1 MKQSSFKEL
10 VRLVLGQPFRMSLML
25 VGTVVQVLLTVY
37 LPILIGQAV
46 DAVLIADGQV
56 LLGIIGK
63 MVMLILLNTLV
74 QWYLPLVTNRLVYG
88 MVADLREQ
96 VYVRLHH
103 MPLSY
108 LDRHSV
114 GDLVARFSSDS
125 EQLTNGL
132 LMVFNQFFIG
142 ILTIFLTIFTMA
154 RLDLTMMLVV
164 VALTPVSLLVARY
177 IAKKS
182 YGYYRKQTQA
192 RGKQSQLLEE
202 SISQLTLVQSFNAQ
216 EQFTHGFQVVNEQY
230 ATYSQQAVFA
240 SSTVNPSTRF
250 INAIIYALLAGLGA
264 LRIMAGQFT
273 VGSLTTFLN
282 YASQYSKPFND
293 ISSVLS
299 ELQSALACADRLF
312 AILALDSIDDQA
324 ERKIDS
330 EELKGAISFD
340 NVSFSYSPD
349 RSLIEHL
356 DIDVE
361 AGQKVAI
368 VGPTGAGKSTMINL
382 LMRFYDVTAGQIVLD
397 GVPISQYS
405 REDLRRQ
412 IGMVLQ
418 ETWIKSGTI
427 HDNIAYGYPN
437 ATRELVIEAAKAANA
452 DFFIRQL
459 PQGYD
464 TVLADGGE
472 ALSQGQR
479 QLLSIA
485 RVFVKIPKILIL
497 DEATSSIDTRTEILV
512 QEAFAKLMEGRT
524 SFIIA
529 HRLSTIQSADLI
541 LVMVDGKI
549 VEQGNH
555 RELMKEQG
563 VYYQMQMSQQSKEDE
578 RVR

>member
-1 MKQSSFKEL
+1 MRQSSFKEL

-25 VGTVVQVLLTVY
+25 VGTLVQVLLTVY

-63 MVMLILLNTLV
+63 MVMVILFNTLV

-96 VYVRLHH
+96 VYVKLHQ

-230 ATYSQQAVFA
+230 ATYSQQAIFA

-312 AILALDSIDDQA
+312 AILALESIDDQA

-330 EELKGAISFD
+330 EELKGTISFE

-356 DIDVE
+356 DIDVK

-382 LMRFYDVTAGQIVLD
+382 LMRFYDVTAGQIALD
-397 GVPISQYS
+397 GVPIRQYS

-555 RELMKEQG
+555 RELMKKQG
-563 VYYQMQMSQQSKEDE
+563 VYYQMQTSQQSEE
-578 RVR
+578 NECVR

>member
-1 MKQSSFKEL
+1 MRQSSFKEL
-10 VRLVLGQPFRMSLML
+10 VRLVLRQPLRMSLML
-25 VGTVVQVLLTVY
+25 VGTLVQVLLTVY

-56 LLGIIGK
+56 LLGILGK
-63 MVMLILLNTLV
+63 MVMVILLNTLV

-96 VYVRLHH
+96 VYVKLHQ

-108 LDRHSV
+108 LDRQSV

-132 LMVFNQFFIG
+132 LMIFNQFFIG

-154 RLDLTMMLVV
+154 RLDLTMMLLV

-182 YGYYRKQTQA
+182 YGYYRQQTQA
-192 RGKQSQLLEE
+192 RGKQSQHLEE

-216 EQFTHGFQVVNEQY
+216 EQFTQGFQVVNDQY
-230 ATYSQQAVFA
+230 ATYSQQAIFA

-264 LRIMAGQFT
+264 LRIMAGNFT
-273 VGSLTTFLN
+273 VGSLATFLN

-330 EELKGAISFD
+330 EELKGAISFE

-356 DIDVE
+356 DIAVK

-382 LMRFYDVTAGQIVLD
+382 LMRFYDVTAGQITLD

-472 ALSQGQR
+472 GLSQGQC

-541 LVMVDGKI
+541 LVMVNGKI

-555 RELMKEQG
+555 EVLMAEQG
-563 VYYQMQMSQQSKEDE
+563 VYYQMQTSQQTEEDE
-578 RVR
+578 SVR

>member
-1 MKQSSFKEL
+1 MRQSSFKEL
-10 VRLVLGQPFRMSLML
+10 VRLVLHQPLRMSLML
-25 VGTVVQVLLTVY
+25 VGTLVQVLLTVY

-46 DAVLIADGQV
+46 DAVLIANGQV
-56 LLGIIGK
+56 LLGILGK
-63 MVMLILLNTLV
+63 MVMVILLNTLV

-96 VYVRLHH
+96 VYVKLHQ

-108 LDRHSV
+108 LDRQSV

-132 LMVFNQFFIG
+132 LMIFNQFFIG

-154 RLDLTMMLVV
+154 RLDLTMMLLV

-182 YGYYRKQTQA
+182 YGYYRQQTQA
-192 RGKQSQLLEE
+192 RGRQSQLLEE

-216 EQFTHGFQVVNEQY
+216 EQFTQGFQVVNDQY
-230 ATYSQQAVFA
+230 ATYSQQAIFA

-264 LRIMAGQFT
+264 LRIMAGNFT

-312 AILALDSIDDQA
+312 AILALGSIDDQA

-340 NVSFSYSPD
+340 NVSFSYSAD

-356 DIDVE
+356 DIDVK

-382 LMRFYDVTAGQIVLD
+382 LMRFYDVTAGQILLD

-405 REDLRRQ
+405 REELRRQ

-472 ALSQGQR
+472 GLSQGQR

-555 RELMKEQG
+555 EALMAEQG
-563 VYYQMQMSQQSKEDE
+563 VYYQMQTSQQTEEDE
-578 RVR
+578 SVR

>member
-1 MKQSSFKEL
+1 MRQSSFKEL
-10 VRLVLGQPFRMSLML
+10 VRLVLHQPLRMSLML
-25 VGTVVQVLLTVY
+25 VGTLVQVLLTVY

-46 DAVLIADGQV
+46 DAVLIANGQV
-56 LLGIIGK
+56 LLGILGK
-63 MVMLILLNTLV
+63 MVMVILLNTLV

-96 VYVRLHH
+96 VYVKLHQ

-108 LDRHSV
+108 LDRQSV

-132 LMVFNQFFIG
+132 LMIFNQFFIG

-182 YGYYRKQTQA
+182 YGYYRQQTQA
-192 RGKQSQLLEE
+192 RGRQSQLLEE
-202 SISQLTLVQSFNAQ
+202 SISQWTLVQSFNAQ
-216 EQFTHGFQVVNEQY
+216 EQFTQGFQVVNDQY
-230 ATYSQQAVFA
+230 ATYSQQAIFA

-264 LRIMAGQFT
+264 LRIMAGNFT

-312 AILALDSIDDQA
+312 AILALGSIDDQA

-340 NVSFSYSPD
+340 NVSFSYSAD

-356 DIDVE
+356 DIDVK

-397 GVPISQYS
+397 GVSISQYS

-472 ALSQGQR
+472 GLSQGQR

-555 RELMKEQG
+555 EALMAEQG
-563 VYYQMQMSQQSKEDE
+563 VYYQMQTSQQTEEDE
-578 RVR
+578 SVR

>member
-192 RGKQSQLLEE
+192 RGKQAQLLEE

-216 EQFTHGFQVVNEQY
+216 EQFTHSFQVVNEQY
-230 ATYSQQAVFA
+230 ATYSQQAIFA

-472 ALSQGQR
+472 SLSQGQR

-563 VYYQMQMSQQSKEDE
+563 VYYQMQTSQQSEEDE

>member
-1 MKQSSFKEL
+1 MRQSSFKEL
-10 VRLVLGQPFRMSLML
+10 VRLVLHQPLRMSLML
-25 VGTVVQVLLTVY
+25 VGTLVQVLLTVY

-46 DAVLIADGQV
+46 DAVLIANGQV

-63 MVMLILLNTLV
+63 MVMVILLNTLV

-96 VYVRLHH
+96 VYVKLHQ

-108 LDRHSV
+108 LDSHSV

-132 LMVFNQFFIG
+132 LMIFNQFFIG

-154 RLDLTMMLVV
+154 RLDLMMMLLV

-182 YGYYRKQTQA
+182 YGYYRQQTQA
-192 RGKQSQLLEE
+192 RGRQSQLLEE

-216 EQFTHGFQVVNEQY
+216 EQFTQGFQVVNDQY
-230 ATYSQQAVFA
+230 ATYSQQAIFA

-264 LRIMAGQFT
+264 LRIMAGNFT
-273 VGSLTTFLN
+273 VGALTTFLN

-356 DIDVE
+356 DIDVK

-472 ALSQGQR
+472 GLSQGQR

-555 RELMKEQG
+555 ADLMAKQG
-563 VYYQMQMSQQSKEDE
+563 IYYQMQTSQQTEEDE
-578 RVR
+578 SVR

>member
-1 MKQSSFKEL
+1 MRQSSFKEL
-10 VRLVLGQPFRMSLML
+10 VRLVLRQPLRMSLML
-25 VGTVVQVLLTVY
+25 VGTLVQVLLTVY

-46 DAVLIADGQV
+46 DAVLIANGQV
-56 LLGIIGK
+56 LLGILGK
-63 MVMLILLNTLV
+63 MVMVILLNTLV

-96 VYVRLHH
+96 VYVKLHQ

-108 LDRHSV
+108 LDRQSV

-132 LMVFNQFFIG
+132 LMIFNQFFIG

-154 RLDLTMMLVV
+154 RLDLTMMLLV

-182 YGYYRKQTQA
+182 YGYYRQQTQA
-192 RGKQSQLLEE
+192 RGKQSQHLEE

-216 EQFTHGFQVVNEQY
+216 EQFTQGFQVVNNQY
-230 ATYSQQAVFA
+230 ATYSQQAIFA

-324 ERKIDS
+324 EREIDS
-330 EELKGAISFD
+330 EELKGAISFE

-356 DIDVE
+356 DLAVK

-382 LMRFYDVTAGQIVLD
+382 LMRFYDVTAGQITLD

-437 ATRELVIEAAKAANA
+437 AMRELVIEAAKAANA

-512 QEAFAKLMEGRT
+512 QEAFTKLMEGRT

-555 RELMKEQG
+555 EALMAEQG
-563 VYYQMQMSQQSKEDE
+563 VYYQMQTSQQTEEDE
-578 RVR
+578 SVR

>member
-164 VALTPVSLLVARY
+164 VALTPVSLVVARY

>member
-1 MKQSSFKEL
+1 MRQSSFKEL
-10 VRLVLGQPFRMSLML
+10 VRLVLRQPLRMSLML
-25 VGTVVQVLLTVY
+25 VGTLVQVLLTVY

-56 LLGIIGK
+56 LLGILGK
-63 MVMLILLNTLV
+63 MVMVILLNTLV

-96 VYVRLHH
+96 VYVKLHQ

-108 LDRHSV
+108 LDRQSV

-132 LMVFNQFFIG
+132 LMIFNQFFIG

-154 RLDLTMMLVV
+154 RLDLTMMLLV

-182 YGYYRKQTQA
+182 YGYYRQQTQA
-192 RGKQSQLLEE
+192 RGKQSQHLEE

-216 EQFTHGFQVVNEQY
+216 EQFTQGFQVVNDQY
-230 ATYSQQAVFA
+230 ATYSQQAIFA

-264 LRIMAGQFT
+264 LRIMTGNFT
-273 VGSLTTFLN
+273 VGALTTFLN

-324 ERKIDS
+324 EREIDS
-330 EELKGAISFD
+330 EELKGAISFE

-349 RSLIEHL
+349 RSLIEQL
-356 DIDVE
+356 NINVKS
-361 AGQKVAI
+361 GQKVAI

-382 LMRFYDVTAGQIVLD
+382 LMRFYDVTAGQITLD

-459 PQGYD
+459 PRGYD

-555 RELMKEQG
+555 EALMAEQG
-563 VYYQMQMSQQSKEDE
+563 VYYQMQTSQQTEEDE
-578 RVR
+578 SVR

>member
-10 VRLVLGQPFRMSLML
+10 VKLVFKQPLRMSLML
-25 VGTVVQVLLTVY
+25 VGSLAQVLLTVY

-46 DAVLIADGQV
+46 DAVLITNGQV
-56 LLGIIGK
+56 LLGILGK
-63 MVMLILLNTLV
+63 MVMVILLNTLV

-96 VYVRLHH
+96 VYVKLHH

-108 LDRHSV
+108 LDRQSV

-132 LMVFNQFFIG
+132 LMIFNQFFIG

-154 RLDLTMMLVV
+154 RLDMTMMLVV

-192 RGKQSQLLEE
+192 RGQQSQLLEE

-216 EQFTHGFQVVNEQY
+216 EQFTKHFQVVNDQY
-230 ATYSQQAVFA
+230 ATYSQQAIFA

-250 INAIIYALLAGLGA
+250 VNSLIYALLAGLGA
-264 LRIMAGQFT
+264 LRIMAGNFT

-312 AILALDSIDDQA
+312 AILAQDSIVDQA
-324 ERKIDS
+324 ERKIDW
-330 EELKGAISFD
+330 EELKGAITFE
-340 NVSFSYSPD
+340 NVFFSYSPD
-349 RSLIEHL
+349 RSLIEQL
-356 DIDVE
+356 NIDVKS
-361 AGQKVAI
+361 GQKVAI

-464 TVLADGGE
+464 TVLADGGTS
-472 ALSQGQR
+472 LSQGQR

-497 DEATSSIDTRTEILV
+497 DEATSSIDTRTEMLV

-555 RELMKEQG
+555 EELMAEQG
-563 VYYQMQMSQQSKEDE
+563 VYYQMQTSQQIEEDE

>member
-1 MKQSSFKEL
+1 MKQSSFKAL
-10 VRLVLGQPFRMSLML
+10 VKLVFKQPLRMSLML
-25 VGTVVQVLLTVY
+25 VGSIAQVLLTVY

-46 DAVLIADGQV
+46 DAVLITNGQV
-56 LLGIIGK
+56 LLGILGE
-63 MVMLILLNTLV
+63 MVMVIMLNTLV

-96 VYVRLHH
+96 VYVKLHH
-103 MPLSY
+103 MPLAY
-108 LDRHSV
+108 LDRQSV

-132 LMVFNQFFIG
+132 LMIFNQFFIG

-154 RLDLTMMLVV
+154 RLDITMMLVV
-164 VALTPVSLLVARY
+164 VALTPLSLLVARY

-182 YGYYRKQTQA
+182 YGYYRMQTQA
-192 RGKQSQLLEE
+192 RGQQSQLLEE

-216 EQFTHGFQVVNEQY
+216 EQFTKHFQVVNDQY
-230 ATYSQQAVFA
+230 ATYSQQAIFA

-250 INAIIYALLAGLGA
+250 VNSLIYALLAGLGA
-264 LRIMAGQFT
+264 LRIMAGNFT

-312 AILALDSIDDQA
+312 AILAQDSIDDLA

-330 EELKGAISFD
+330 EELKGAITFE

-349 RSLIEHL
+349 RSLIEQL
-356 DIDVE
+356 IIDVKS
-361 AGQKVAI
+361 GQKVAI

-464 TVLADGGE
+464 TVLADGG
-472 ALSQGQR
+472 ASLSQGQR

-497 DEATSSIDTRTEILV
+497 DEATSSIDTRTEMLV

-555 RELMKEQG
+555 EELMAEHG
-563 VYYQMQMSQQSKEDE
+563 IYYQMQTSQQTEEDE

>member
-56 LLGIIGK
+56 LLEIIGK

-230 ATYSQQAVFA
+230 ATYSQQAIFA

-563 VYYQMQMSQQSKEDE
+563 VYYQMQMSQQSEEDE

>member
-1 MKQSSFKEL
+1 MRQASFKEL
-10 VRLVLGQPFRMSLML
+10 VRLVLHQPLRMSLML
-25 VGTVVQVLLTVY
+25 VGTLVQVLLTVY

-46 DAVLIADGQV
+46 DAVLIANGQV
-56 LLGIIGK
+56 LLGILGK
-63 MVMLILLNTLV
+63 MVMVILLNTLV

-96 VYVRLHH
+96 VYVKLHQ

-108 LDRHSV
+108 LDRQSV

-132 LMVFNQFFIG
+132 LMIFNQFFIG

-182 YGYYRKQTQA
+182 YGYYRQQTQA
-192 RGKQSQLLEE
+192 RGRQSQLLEE

-216 EQFTHGFQVVNEQY
+216 EQFTQGFQVVNDQY
-230 ATYSQQAVFA
+230 ATYSQQAIFA

-264 LRIMAGQFT
+264 LRIMAGNFT

-330 EELKGAISFD
+330 EGLKGAISFE

-356 DIDVE
+356 DIDVK

-464 TVLADGGE
+464 TVLVDGGE
-472 ALSQGQR
+472 GLSQGQR

-555 RELMKEQG
+555 EALMAEQG
-563 VYYQMQMSQQSKEDE
+563 VYYQMQTSQQTEEDE
-578 RVR
+578 SVR

>member
-1 MKQSSFKEL
+1 MRQPSFKEL
-10 VRLVLGQPFRMSLML
+10 VRLVLHQPLRISLML
-25 VGTVVQVLLTVY
+25 VGTLVQVLLTVY

-46 DAVLIADGQV
+46 DAVLIANGQV

-63 MVMLILLNTLV
+63 MVMVILLNTLV

-96 VYVRLHH
+96 VYVKLHQ

-108 LDRHSV
+108 LDRHSI

-132 LMVFNQFFIG
+132 LMIFNQFFIG

-154 RLDLTMMLVV
+154 RLDLTMMLLV

-182 YGYYRKQTQA
+182 YGYYRQQTQA
-192 RGKQSQLLEE
+192 RGRQSQLLEE

-216 EQFTHGFQVVNEQY
+216 EQFAHGFQVVNEQY
-230 ATYSQQAVFA
+230 ATYSQQAIFA

-264 LRIMAGQFT
+264 LRIMAGNFT

-312 AILALDSIDDQA
+312 AILALDSIDNQA

-356 DIDVE
+356 DIDVKV
-361 AGQKVAI
+361 GQKVAI

-472 ALSQGQR
+472 GLSQGQR

-555 RELMKEQG
+555 EELMAEQG
-563 VYYQMQMSQQSKEDE
+563 VYYQMQTSQQTEEDE
-578 RVR
+578 SVR

>member
-1 MKQSSFKEL
+1 MRQSSFKEL
-10 VRLVLGQPFRMSLML
+10 VRLVLDQPLRMSLML
-25 VGTVVQVLLTVY
+25 VGTLVQVLLTVY

-46 DAVLIADGQV
+46 DAVLIANGQV
-56 LLGIIGK
+56 LLGILGK
-63 MVMLILLNTLV
+63 MVMVILLNTLV

-96 VYVRLHH
+96 VYVKLHQ

-108 LDRHSV
+108 LDRQSV

-132 LMVFNQFFIG
+132 LMIFNQFFIG

-154 RLDLTMMLVV
+154 RLDLTMMLLV

-182 YGYYRKQTQA
+182 YGYYRQQTQA
-192 RGKQSQLLEE
+192 RGRQSQLLEE
-202 SISQLTLVQSFNAQ
+202 SISQLTLIQSFNAQ
-216 EQFTHGFQVVNEQY
+216 EQFTQGFQVVNDQY
-230 ATYSQQAVFA
+230 ATYSQQAIFA

-264 LRIMAGQFT
+264 LRIMAGNFT

-312 AILALDSIDDQA
+312 AILALGSIDDQA

-356 DIDVE
+356 DIDVK

-464 TVLADGGE
+464 TVLVDGGE
-472 ALSQGQR
+472 GLSQGQR

-555 RELMKEQG
+555 EALMAEQG
-563 VYYQMQMSQQSKEDE
+563 VYYQMQTSQQTEEDE
-578 RVR
+578 SVR

>member
-63 MVMLILLNTLV
+63 MVMVILLNTLV

-182 YGYYRKQTQA
+182 YGYYRNQTQA

-472 ALSQGQR
+472 SLSQGQR

-563 VYYQMQMSQQSKEDE
+563 VYYQMQMSQQSEEDE

>member
-1 MKQSSFKEL
+1 MRQSSFKEL
-10 VRLVLGQPFRMSLML
+10 VRLVLHQPLRMSLML
-25 VGTVVQVLLTVY
+25 VGTLVQVLLTVY

-46 DAVLIADGQV
+46 DAVLIANGQV
-56 LLGIIGK
+56 LLGILGK
-63 MVMLILLNTLV
+63 MVMVILLNTLV

-96 VYVRLHH
+96 VYVKLHQ

-108 LDRHSV
+108 LDRQSV

-132 LMVFNQFFIG
+132 LMIFNQFFIG
-142 ILTIFLTIFTMA
+142 SSTIFLTIFTMA

-182 YGYYRKQTQA
+182 YGYYRQQTQA
-192 RGKQSQLLEE
+192 RGRQSQLLEE

-216 EQFTHGFQVVNEQY
+216 EQFTQGFQVVNDQY
-230 ATYSQQAVFA
+230 ATYSQQAIFA

-250 INAIIYALLAGLGA
+250 VNAIIYALLAGLGA
-264 LRIMAGQFT
+264 LRIMAGNFT

-340 NVSFSYSPD
+340 NVSFSYSPE

-356 DIDVE
+356 DIAVK

-437 ATRELVIEAAKAANA
+437 ATRELVIEAAKATNA

-472 ALSQGQR
+472 GLSQGQR

-555 RELMKEQG
+555 EALMAEQG
-563 VYYQMQMSQQSKEDE
+563 VYYQMQTSQQTEEDE
-578 RVR
+578 SVR

>member
-1 MKQSSFKEL
+1 MRQSSFKEL
-10 VRLVLGQPFRMSLML
+10 VRLVLHQPLRMSLML
-25 VGTVVQVLLTVY
+25 AGTLVQVLLTVY

-46 DAVLIADGQV
+46 DAVLIANGQV
-56 LLGIIGK
+56 LLGILGK
-63 MVMLILLNTLV
+63 MVMVILLNTLV

-96 VYVRLHH
+96 VYVKLHQ

-108 LDRHSV
+108 LDRQSV

-132 LMVFNQFFIG
+132 LMIFNQFFIG

-216 EQFTHGFQVVNEQY
+216 EQFTQGFQVVNDRY
-230 ATYSQQAVFA
+230 ATYSQQAIFA

-264 LRIMAGQFT
+264 LRIMAGNFT

-356 DIDVE
+356 DIDVK

-382 LMRFYDVTAGQIVLD
+382 LMRFYDVTAGQILLD

-472 ALSQGQR
+472 GLSQGQR

-555 RELMKEQG
+555 EALMAEQG
-563 VYYQMQMSQQSKEDE
+563 VYYQMQTSQQTEEDE
-578 RVR
+578 SVR

>member
-549 VEQGNH
+549 VEQGKH
-555 RELMKEQG
+555 RELMREQG
-563 VYYQMQMSQQSKEDE
+563 VYYQMQTSQQSKEDE

>member
-25 VGTVVQVLLTVY
+25 VGTLVQVLLTVY

-63 MVMLILLNTLV
+63 MLMVILLNTLV

-563 VYYQMQMSQQSKEDE
+563 VYYQMQMSQQSEENE

>member
-63 MVMLILLNTLV
+63 MVMVILLNTLV

-182 YGYYRKQTQA
+182 YGYYRNQTQA

-563 VYYQMQMSQQSKEDE
+563 VYYQMQTSQQSEENE

>member
-10 VRLVLGQPFRMSLML
+10 VKLVFKQPLRMSLML
-25 VGTVVQVLLTVY
+25 VGSLAQVLLTVY

-46 DAVLIADGQV
+46 DAVLIADSQV
-56 LLGIIGK
+56 LLGILGK
-63 MVMLILLNTLV
+63 MVMVILLNTLV

-96 VYVRLHH
+96 VYVKLHQ
-103 MPLSY
+103 MPLAY
-108 LDRHSV
+108 LDRQSV

-132 LMVFNQFFIG
+132 LMIFNQFFIG

-154 RLDLTMMLVV
+154 RLDMTMMLVV

-177 IAKKS
+177 IAKNS

-192 RGKQSQLLEE
+192 RGQQSQLLEE
-202 SISQLTLVQSFNAQ
+202 SISQLTLIQSFNAQ
-216 EQFTHGFQVVNEQY
+216 EQFTQGFQAVNDQY
-230 ATYSQQAVFA
+230 ATYSQQAIFA

-250 INAIIYALLAGLGA
+250 VNALIYALLAGLGA
-264 LRIMAGQFT
+264 LRIMAGNFT

-324 ERKIDS
+324 ERRIDS
-330 EELKGAISFD
+330 EELKGAISFE

-349 RSLIEHL
+349 RSLIEQL
-356 DIDVE
+356 NIDVKS
-361 AGQKVAI
+361 GQKVAI

-437 ATRELVIEAAKAANA
+437 ATRELVIEAAKASNA

-464 TVLADGGE
+464 TVLADGG
-472 ALSQGQR
+472 ASLSQGQC

-497 DEATSSIDTRTEILV
+497 DEATSSIDTRTEMLV

-549 VEQGNH
+549 VEQGKH
-555 RELMKEQG
+555 RELMKKQG
-563 VYYQMQMSQQSKEDE
+563 VYYQMQTSQQ
-578 RVR
+578 VQ

>member
-1 MKQSSFKEL
+1 MRQSSFKEL
-10 VRLVLGQPFRMSLML
+10 VRLVLHQPLRLSLML
-25 VGTVVQVLLTVY
+25 VGTLVQVLLTVY

-46 DAVLIADGQV
+46 DAVLIANGQV
-56 LLGIIGK
+56 LLGILGK
-63 MVMLILLNTLV
+63 MVMVILLNTLM

-96 VYVRLHH
+96 VYVKLHQL
-103 MPLSY
+103 PLSY
-108 LDRHSV
+108 LDRQSV

-132 LMVFNQFFIG
+132 LMIFNQFFIG

-182 YGYYRKQTQA
+182 YGYYRQQTQA
-192 RGKQSQLLEE
+192 RGRQSQLLEE

-216 EQFTHGFQVVNEQY
+216 EQFTQGFQVVNDQY
-230 ATYSQQAVFA
+230 ATYSQQAIFA

-264 LRIMAGQFT
+264 LRIMAGNFT

-356 DIDVE
+356 NIDVK

-472 ALSQGQR
+472 GLSQGQR

-555 RELMKEQG
+555 EALMAEQG
-563 VYYQMQMSQQSKEDE
+563 VYYQMQTSQQTEEDE
-578 RVR
+578 SVR

>member
-46 DAVLIADGQV
+46 DAVLIADVQV
-56 LLGIIGK
+56 LLEIIGK

-230 ATYSQQAVFA
+230 ATYSQQAIFA

-312 AILALDSIDDQA
+312 AILALDSIDNQA

-563 VYYQMQMSQQSKEDE
+563 VYYQMQTSQQSEEAE

>member
-1 MKQSSFKEL
+1 MRQSSFKEL
-10 VRLVLGQPFRMSLML
+10 VRLVLHQPLRMSLML
-25 VGTVVQVLLTVY
+25 VGTLVQVLLTVY

-46 DAVLIADGQV
+46 DAVLIANGQV
-56 LLGIIGK
+56 LLGILGK
-63 MVMLILLNTLV
+63 MVMVILLNTLV

-96 VYVRLHH
+96 VYVKLHQ

-108 LDRHSV
+108 LDRQSV

-132 LMVFNQFFIG
+132 LMIFNQFFIG

-154 RLDLTMMLVV
+154 RLDLTMMLLV

-182 YGYYRKQTQA
+182 YGYYRQQTQA
-192 RGKQSQLLEE
+192 RGKQTQLLEE

-216 EQFTHGFQVVNEQY
+216 EQFTHGFQVVNDQY
-230 ATYSQQAVFA
+230 ATYSQQAIFA

-264 LRIMAGQFT
+264 LRIMAGNFT

-356 DIDVE
+356 DIDVK

-382 LMRFYDVTAGQIVLD
+382 LMRFYDVTAGEIVLD

-405 REDLRRQ
+405 RENLRRQ

-472 ALSQGQR
+472 GLSQGQR

-555 RELMKEQG
+555 EALMAEQG
-563 VYYQMQMSQQSKEDE
+563 VYYQMQTSQQTEEDE

>member
-1 MKQSSFKEL
+1 MRQSSFKEL
-10 VRLVLGQPFRMSLML
+10 VRLVLHQPLRMSLML
-25 VGTVVQVLLTVY
+25 VGTLVQVLLTVY

-46 DAVLIADGQV
+46 DAVLIANGQV
-56 LLGIIGK
+56 LLGILGK
-63 MVMLILLNTLV
+63 MVMVILLNTLV

-96 VYVRLHH
+96 VYVKLHQ

-108 LDRHSV
+108 LDRQSV

-132 LMVFNQFFIG
+132 LMIFNQFFIG

-182 YGYYRKQTQA
+182 YGYYRQQTQA
-192 RGKQSQLLEE
+192 RGRQSQLLEE

-216 EQFTHGFQVVNEQY
+216 EQFTQGFQVVNDRY
-230 ATYSQQAVFA
+230 ATYSQQAIFA

-264 LRIMAGQFT
+264 LRIMAGNFT

-312 AILALDSIDDQA
+312 VILALDSIDDQA

-356 DIDVE
+356 DIDVK

-472 ALSQGQR
+472 GLSQGQR

-555 RELMKEQG
+555 EALMAEQG
-563 VYYQMQMSQQSKEDE
+563 VYYQMQTSQQTEEDE
-578 RVR
+578 SVR